1 MLACTCG
8 GILEVGL
15 FVIVAA
21 VSAFITRVVNWR
33 RRQHIYTQIAQLA
46 KQSNQELA
54 A

>member
-15 FVIVAA
+15 LTLVALI
-21 VSAFITRVVNWR
+21 SAFITRVVNWR
-33 RRQHIYTQIAQLA
+33 RRHIYTQIAQLA

>member
-33 RRQHIYTQIAQLA
+33 RRHIYAQVLKYA
-46 KQSNQELA
+46 QQSNQELA